1 MIKKPVLCFNKNLK
15 GYIEL
20 HVLDNLTLFQSKIY
34 ICLYLLSTAQSR
46 ILLAYTPK
54 TKLFWR
60 KTMKMPYYGIS
71 PLNYEQELKR
81 YKLSA
86 FSNMYVFN

>member
-1 MIKKPVLCFNKNLK
+1 MSLPPF
-15 GYIEL
+15 Y
-20 HVLDNLTLFQSKIY
+20 S
-34 ICLYLLSTAQSR
+34 QSR

-60 KTMKMPYYGIS
+60 KTMKMPYYGIN

-86 FSNMYVFN
+86 FSNMYLTRKKLLLCYKAYSISERKLLQQFSCHTT